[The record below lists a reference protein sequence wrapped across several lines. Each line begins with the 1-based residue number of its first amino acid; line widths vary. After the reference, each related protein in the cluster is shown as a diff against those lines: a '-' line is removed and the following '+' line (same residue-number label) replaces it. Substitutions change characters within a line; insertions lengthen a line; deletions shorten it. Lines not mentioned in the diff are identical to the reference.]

1 MADVTLKYKG
11 ATIAELSASGNKT
24 IETAGKYCE
33 ADILLEYVK
42 SGGAVLPSVISKID
56 GGSFEYDTDTAIQ
69 SSKIQHNLGE
79 KPKGYIIWSDD
90 VMLDG
95 SAYAN
100 QTLMFSYGIG
110 LPWVNNGSTNTTGYS
125 YAMWRRTNGTV
136 TEQNISSPTITAAE
150 VAPYGYYYWRGNATY
165 KWLVW
170 A

>member
-11 ATIAELSASGNKT
+11 ATIGELSESGSKT
-24 IETAGKYCE
+24 LETAGKYCE

-56 GGSFEYDTDTAIQ
+56 GGSFTYDEDTAIQ
-69 SSKIQHNLGE
+69 SNKISHNLGV

-90 VMLDG
+90 VMMDG
-95 SAYAN
+95 NAYAN

-110 LPWVNNGSTNTTGYS
+110 LPWVNSGSTNTTGYS
-125 YAMWRRTNGTV
+125 YSMWRKTNGV
-136 TEQNISSPTITAAE
+136 VAEQNNGSPTITSSE
-150 VAPYGYYYWRGNATY
+150 VAPYGYFYWRGNATY